1 MGRSRRQ
8 IQLSERQRE
17 ILESLERA
25 HTTGQRLSHRVR
37 IVLGCADGGTNQEV
51 AAEVGVHEQRACRW
65 RRRWFE
71 MMPRLASAEE
81 EGVKDKD
88 LRAMIGDALSDSYR
102 SGAPPK
108 FTAEQVAQ
116 VIALAC
122 EDPSE
127 SGLPVSHWTPDEIS
141 KELIKRQ
148 VVESIS
154 PRQVERFLKGGRPPS
169 AQEPILAEFQD

>member
-1 MGRSRRQ
+1 
-8 IQLSERQRE
+8 
-17 ILESLERA
+17 
-25 HTTGQRLSHRVR
+25 
-37 IVLGCADGGTNQEV
+37 
-51 AAEVGVHEQRACRW
+51 
-65 RRRWFE
+65 